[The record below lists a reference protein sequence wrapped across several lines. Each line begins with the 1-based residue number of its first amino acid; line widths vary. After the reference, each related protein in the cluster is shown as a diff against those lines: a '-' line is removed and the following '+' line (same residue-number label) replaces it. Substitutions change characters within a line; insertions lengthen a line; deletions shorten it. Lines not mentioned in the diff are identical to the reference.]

1 MLHMKMQLH
10 ATVFC
15 YTRVRRKYTDVSLSR
30 DGSKLDFIIRLCRRS
45 FFLRPSVNRETV
57 TTANAMS
64 DRRGNVK
71 CFFSLIIRNIVPNYM
86 VSGTRS
92 IECKY
97 REVSRV

>member
-45 FFLRPSVNRETV
+45 FFFATFSQPR
-57 TTANAMS
+57 
-64 DRRGNVK
+64 DRNDR
-71 CFFSLIIRNIVPNYM
+71 
-86 VSGTRS
+86 
-92 IECKY
+92 
-97 REVSRV
+97 